1 MNSDLFYTIVGVL
14 ALVAIAVF
22 YFSPFDLKIE
32 EEED

>member
-1 MNSDLFYTIVGVL
+1 MMDLIYYSLL
-14 ALVAIAVF
+14 AILLVVITAF

>member
-1 MNSDLFYTIVGVL
+1 MDIVYYSLLFVLLIVIT
-14 ALVAIAVF
+14 AF